1 MSRITFLL
9 IVATA
14 CTESQSE
21 RASQVAERRKGF
33 DSLLATEVVKGLA
46 IPAVPGRLLYD
57 RPADLSYD
65 SLKVKRP
72 ELVRAEKQ
80 R

>member
-1 MSRITFLL
+1 MSRIAFLL

-14 CTESQSE
+14 CTPSESE
-21 RASQVAERRKGF
+21 RARQAAERRKGF
-33 DSLLATEVVKGLA
+33 DSRLVTEVVKGLA
-46 IPAVPGRLLYD
+46 TPAVPGRLLYD
-57 RPADLSYD
+57 RPTDLSYD

-72 ELVRAEKQ
+72 DLVRAGKQ